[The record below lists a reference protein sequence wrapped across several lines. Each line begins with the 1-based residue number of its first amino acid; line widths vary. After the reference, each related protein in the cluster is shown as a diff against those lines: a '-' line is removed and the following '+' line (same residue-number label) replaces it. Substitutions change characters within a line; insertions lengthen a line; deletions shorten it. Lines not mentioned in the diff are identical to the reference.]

1 MLNDPKECVQT
12 ARMRKWPI
20 YALAGALI
28 FMFGV
33 MIWAIEF
40 SGKKKTDEKPK
51 QEIAA
56 VRNEKPLV
64 PEDGGKG
71 LATPPPPPAPEK
83 PKNEVPQIVVVT
95 NNEPPELR
103 KEKDDL
109 RKQKYQWQ
117 INALSSPLIVK
128 KNNQSDTTN
137 KSNTDYKQQSDGI
150 KSSPDSSLSREADN
164 RQDRQDVLERLSGGA
179 GTSTGNNDYNP
190 AADKDKEK
198 FFERSKTLDRQW
210 IAAGTRQAGHRYEVK
225 TGAVIP
231 AVMISGIN
239 SDLPGQIIAQ
249 VSSNVYDTA
258 DGRYL
263 LIPQGARLYG
273 VYDSRVIYGQSRV
286 LVAWNR
292 IIFPDGSAITLE
304 SMPGTDSAGYAGY
317 EDEVNNHYF
326 RIFGSALLMSLVTG
340 STSYAV
346 DTMTPSNSSNSNST
360 SASMQQQMTGALA
373 QQLGQ
378 ATAQMLSKN
387 MNIKPTLEIRPG
399 FRFNVIVTKDL
410 VFKEPYVENAQNE
423 RRQ

>member
-28 FMFGV
+28 LMFGV

-128 KNNQSDTTN
+128 KNNQADTAN
-137 KSNTDYKQQSDGI
+137 KSNTDYKQQSDGK
-150 KSSPDSSLSREADN
+150 KSSPDNALSREADN
-164 RQDRQDVLERLSGGA
+164 RQDVLERLSGGA
-179 GTSTGNNDYNP
+179 GTSNGTNDYNP

-210 IAAGTRQAGHRYEVK
+210 IAAGTRQAGQRYEVK

-317 EDEVNNHYF
+317 EDQVNNHYF

-346 DTMTPSNSSNSNST
+346 DTMSPSNSSNSNST

-410 VFKEPYVENAQNE
+410 VFKEPYLENVQNE
-423 RRQ
+423 RRP